1 MGANVASVEL
11 TQSSD
16 AASVRFRMQQRESAA
31 KPLESSS
38 SFDDRFSELFEANFG
53 RLHRYLNRL
62 AGDSELA
69 ADLAQE
75 TFVRL
80 YSRGSLPD
88 SPEPWLITVALNLFR
103 NAQSSRKRR
112 RRLLTIDRAE
122 AVHSD
127 PPPSPDQT
135 VSCDDVRQRV
145 RWALGGLP
153 ERERHILLLR
163 AEGYTYRDIAAALG
177 LTEASIGVFLAR
189 AKRTF
194 RESYEDTFDAP

>member
-1 MGANVASVEL
+1 MQEGEGP
-11 TQSSD
+11 
-16 AASVRFRMQQRESAA
+16 AASSERTA
-31 KPLESSS
+31 
-38 SFDDRFSELFEANFG
+38 SFEDRFTALFEANFG

-75 TFVRL
+75 AFVRL
-80 YSRGSLPD
+80 YYRGSFPD
-88 SPEPWLITVALNLFR
+88 APEAWLITVALNLFR

-112 RRLLTIDRAE
+112 RRLLTLARAE

-127 PPPSPDQT
+127 PAPSPEQAAA
-135 VSCDDVRQRV
+135 CNDVRHRV
-145 RWALGGLP
+145 RWALDGLP

-163 AEGYTYRDIAAALG
+163 AEGYSYRDIAAALG
-177 LTEASIGVFLAR
+177 LNETSIGVFLAR

>member
-1 MGANVASVEL
+1 MATVEL
-11 TQSSD
+11 IQRTD
-16 AASVRFRMQQRESAA
+16 ATSVRLRMPQRESPVA
-31 KPLESSS
+31 PPEIST
-38 SFDDRFSELFEANFG
+38 SFDDRFSALFEATFD

-75 TFVRL
+75 AFVRL
-80 YSRGSLPD
+80 YQRGSFPD
-88 SPEPWLITVALNLFR
+88 APEPWLISVALNLFR

-112 RRLLTIDRAE
+112 RRLLTLARAE

-127 PPPSPDQT
+127 PAPSPEQAA
-135 VSCDDVRQRV
+135 SCDDVRQRV
-145 RWALGGLP
+145 RWTLNSLP

-163 AEGYTYRDIAAALG
+163 AEGYSYRDIAVALG
-177 LTEASIGVFLAR
+177 LNEASIGVFLAR

-194 RESYEDTFDAP
+194 RESYEGTFDAS

>member
-1 MGANVASVEL
+1 MGANVATVEL
-11 TQSSD
+11 IQRSNQTR
-16 AASVRFRMQQRESAA
+16 VRLRMQQRESPAT
-31 KPLESSS
+31 PFERSS
-38 SFDDRFSELFEANFG
+38 SFEDRFSALFAANFD

-62 AGDSELA
+62 AGDSDLA

-75 TFVRL
+75 AFVRL
-80 YSRGSLPD
+80 YYRGSFPD

-112 RRLLTIDRAE
+112 RQLLTVDRAE

-127 PPPSPDQT
+127 PAPSPEQT
-135 VSCDDVRQRV
+135 ASCDDVRQRV
-145 RWALGGLP
+145 RWALDGLP

-163 AEGYTYRDIAAALG
+163 AEGYSYRDIAAALG
-177 LTEASIGVFLAR
+177 LNDASVGVFLAR

>member
-1 MGANVASVEL
+1 MATLEL
-11 TQSSD
+11 TQRSDQTRVRLRMHERDSS
-16 AASVRFRMQQRESAA
+16 VVPVEN
-31 KPLESSS
+31 SS
-38 SFDDRFSELFEANFG
+38 SFDARFSALFEAHFG

-75 TFVRL
+75 AFVRL
-80 YSRGSLPD
+80 YYRGSFPD
-88 SPEPWLITVALNLFR
+88 APEPWLISVALNLFR

-112 RRLLTIDRAE
+112 RRLLTLARAE

-127 PPPSPDQT
+127 PAPSPEQAA
-135 VSCDDVRQRV
+135 SCDDVRQRV
-145 RWALGGLP
+145 RWALDGLP

-163 AEGYTYRDIAAALG
+163 AEGYSYRDIATALG
-177 LTEASIGVFLAR
+177 LNEASIGVFLAR

-194 RESYEDTFDAP
+194 RESYEDTFDAS

>member
-1 MGANVASVEL
+1 VATVEL
-11 TQSSD
+11 TRRSD
-16 AASVRFRMQQRESAA
+16 ATSVRLRMQQRESAA
-31 KPLESSS
+31 ELLEASS
-38 SFDDRFSELFEANFG
+38 SFDDRFSALFEANFD

-75 TFVRL
+75 AFVRL
-80 YSRGSLPD
+80 YYRGSFPD
-88 SPEPWLITVALNLFR
+88 APEPWLISVALNLFR

-112 RRLLTIDRAE
+112 RRLLTLARAE

-127 PPPSPDQT
+127 PPPSPEQT
-135 VSCDDVRQRV
+135 TSCDDVRQRV
-145 RWALGGLP
+145 RWALDGLP

-163 AEGYTYRDIAAALG
+163 AEGYSYRDIAAALE
-177 LTEASIGVFLAR
+177 LNEASIGVFLAR